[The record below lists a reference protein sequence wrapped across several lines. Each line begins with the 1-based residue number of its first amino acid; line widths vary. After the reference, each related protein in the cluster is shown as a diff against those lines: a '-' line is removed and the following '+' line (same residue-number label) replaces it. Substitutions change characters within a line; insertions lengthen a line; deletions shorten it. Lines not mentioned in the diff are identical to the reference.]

1 MIESIELFDY
11 YKGKNIPPDKK
22 SLGFRI
28 VYRSKD
34 RTLTDNEV
42 ESVHGTLVEYIL
54 NKTAGELRG

>member
-1 MIESIELFDY
+1 M
-11 YKGKNIPPDKK
+11 KNIPSDKK
-22 SLGFRI
+22 SLGLRI

-42 ESVHGTLVEYIL
+42 EPLHNSLVEYIL